1 MKNNN
6 SGFTLVELLAVITIL
21 GILATI
27 TVPIVI
33 NVFNSASESA
43 FEDDAMTLSKAADNY
58 YTSLTLES
66 DTNDLEDSINKY
78 SEAMKLV
85 KECDEQLKNI
95 EESVNKI
102 VSENGELEDL
112 NIEE

>member
-1 MKNNN
+1 MKFEEKIKKLEN
-6 SGFTLVELLAVITIL
+6 
-21 GILATI
+21 
-27 TVPIVI
+27 IV
-33 NVFNSASESA
+33 A
-43 FEDDAMTLSKAADNY
+43 
-58 YTSLTLES
+58 TLES
-66 DTNDLEDSINKY
+66 DNNDLEDSINKY
-78 SEAMKLV
+78 SEAMKLI